1 MPFTSQKFSVANV
14 SLKNVS
20 LKNIFGSFNNATGA
34 LFTEVVTT
42 LTAIIN
48 SEEIHATGKI
58 RVYGYI
64 KGLLK
69 IETALTA

>member
-34 LFTEVVTT
+34 LFREVVTT